1 MDGEANQWDEDPRQQ
16 PPVLSVSQLTAL
28 IQGTLEMAIPA
39 VWVSGEVSN
48 LSQPR
53 SGHIYLTLKD
63 DEAQIRAVLWR
74 NTAAKLPFQLEDGQE
89 VLCYGQLDV
98 YPPRGSYQ
106 LVIRELEP
114 RGVGSLQLKLKQ
126 LKEKLAAEGLF
137 DAQRKRPI
145 PKFPRR
151 IAFVTS
157 PTGAAVRDFLEVM
170 NRRWRNVEVLIIP
183 ARVQGEGAA
192 QEIAEGIE
200 AANRLAV
207 LPDVLVVGRGG
218 GSMEDLWCFN
228 EEVVVRAIAASQI
241 PTISAVGHE
250 IDVTLADFAADVRA
264 LTPSEAA
271 ELAVPASAEIEE
283 RLQGFQQRL
292 ATGLRTTYDR
302 AASKLEL
309 LSRSRVFTH
318 PFEMIHDYQRRLDDL
333 DAAATRAIRRRLQL
347 AQESL
352 ARRAAQLEA
361 MSPLAVLARGYSVT
375 RNEQQ
380 EVIRSADQVQPGDI
394 LETILHNGRIQ
405 SQVQSTTP
413 QSDS

>member
-1 MDGEANQWDEDPRQQ
+1 MDAENAQWEGPGEK

-28 IQGTLEMAIPA
+28 IQGTLEMAIPP
-39 VWVSGEVSN
+39 VWVSGEISN

-53 SGHIYLTLKD
+53 SGHVYLTLKD
-63 DEAQIRAVLWR
+63 DDAQIRAVIWR

-89 VLCYGQLDV
+89 VLCHGQLDV

-106 LVIRELEP
+106 LVIREIEP
-114 RGVGSLQLKLKQ
+114 RGVGSLQLKLRQ
-126 LKEKLAAEGLF
+126 LQQKLAAEGLF
-137 DAQRKRPI
+137 EADRKRPI
-145 PKFPRR
+145 PKFPKR

-192 QEIAEGIE
+192 AEIAAGIKR
-200 AANRLAV
+200 ANQLAMK
-207 LPDVLVVGRGG
+207 PDVLVVGRGG

-228 EEVVVRAIAASQI
+228 EEIVVRAIAESSI

-250 IDVTLADFAADVRA
+250 IDVTLADFAADRRA

-271 ELAVPASAEIEE
+271 ELAVPSMPEIQD
-283 RLQGFQQRL
+283 RLSGMQSRL
-292 ATGLRTTYDR
+292 ATGLRATYDR
-302 AASKLEL
+302 AAAKLEL

-318 PFEMIHDYQRRLDDL
+318 PFEIVHDRQRALDEL
-333 DAAATRAIRRRLQL
+333 DAAATRAMHKRLQQ
-347 AQESL
+347 AQEAI

-361 MSPLAVLARGYSVT
+361 MSPLAVLSRGYSVT
-375 RNEQQ
+375 RNANE
-380 EVIRSADQVQPGDI
+380 EVLRDPSQVQPGDEI
-394 LETILHNGRIQ
+394 ETILEKGSIHSR
-405 SQVQSTTP
+405 VQ
-413 QSDS
+413 

>member
-1 MDGEANQWDEDPRQQ
+1 MDGDSNPWDDNPRQQ

-28 IQGTLEMAIPA
+28 IQGTLELAIPA
-39 VWVSGEVSN
+39 VWVSGEISN

-89 VLCYGQLDV
+89 VLCHGQLDV

-126 LKEKLAAEGLF
+126 LKEKLVAEGLF
-137 DAQRKRPI
+137 DAERKRPI

-192 QEIAEGIE
+192 QEIAEGIK
-200 AANRLAV
+200 AANRLAIR
-207 LPDVLVVGRGG
+207 PDVLVVGRGG

-228 EEVVVRAIAASQI
+228 EEVVVRAIAASQV

-271 ELAVPASAEIEE
+271 ELAVPARAEIEE
-283 RLQGFQQRL
+283 RLQSLRQRL

-318 PFEMIHDYQRRLDDL
+318 PFEMIHDYQRRLDEL
-333 DAAATRAIRRRLQL
+333 DAAASRAIRGRLQL
-347 AQESL
+347 GQEAL

-375 RNEQQ
+375 RNEKQ
-380 EVIRSADQVQPGDI
+380 EVIRSADQVGPGDI
-394 LETILHNGRIQ
+394 LETILHIGRIQ

-413 QSDS
+413 ESDS

>member
-1 MDGEANQWDEDPRQQ
+1 MDAELEGWSEPEGK

-39 VWVSGEVSN
+39 VWVAGEISN

-74 NTAAKLPFQLEDGQE
+74 NTAAKLPFDLEDGQE
-89 VLCYGQLDV
+89 VLCHGQLDV

-106 LVIRELEP
+106 LVIREIEP
-114 RGVGSLQLKLKQ
+114 RGVGSLQLKLRQ
-126 LKEKLAAEGLF
+126 LQQKLAAEGLF
-137 DAQRKRPI
+137 EADRKRPLS
-145 PKFPRR
+145 KFPRR

-170 NRRWRNVEVLIIP
+170 NRRWKNVEVLVIP

-192 QEIAEGIE
+192 QEIAAGIQK
-200 AANRLAV
+200 ANQLAQR
-207 LPDVLVVGRGG
+207 PDVLVVGRGG

-228 EEVVVRAIAASQI
+228 EEVVVRAIAASEI

-271 ELAVPASAEIEE
+271 ELVVPSMAEIQE
-283 RLQGFQQRL
+283 RLGSLKQRL
-292 ATGLRTTYDR
+292 ATGLRATYDR
-302 AASKLEL
+302 AAAKLEL
-309 LSRSRVFTH
+309 LSRNRLFTH
-318 PFEMIHDYQRRLDDL
+318 PFEMVHDYQRTLDEL
-333 DAAATRAIRRRLQL
+333 DTAATRAIRRRLQN
-347 AQESL
+347 AQEAM
-352 ARRAAQLEA
+352 ARRSAQLEA
-361 MSPLAVLARGYSVT
+361 MSPLAVLSRGYSVT
-375 RNEQQ
+375 RNVERD
-380 EVIRSADQVQPGDI
+380 VIREINQVQPGDEI
-394 LETILHNGRIQ
+394 ETILPHGRIL
-405 SQVQSTTP
+405 SRVESSEP
-413 QSDS
+413 NES